1 MYTRVIYE
9 ESVCHALEE
18 DVTSMIREVN
28 GCKVQWGWRRV
39 VGDRNEDKEDI
50 SEFSVVLYKLNSIEM
65 LMLGQFQ
72 KMLNG

>member
-1 MYTRVIYE
+1 
-9 ESVCHALEE
+9 
-18 DVTSMIREVN
+18 MIREVN

-65 LMLGQFQ
+65 LMLGQIQ